1 MVYIINGHPNSGK
14 SYFARKCVE
23 MMGDEN
29 AKIFSTVDTTKQI
42 AKSLGWNGTK
52 TDKDRWFL
60 SELKRLTKEWK
71 DFPFQEAKKKIDD
84 YNFQWKILGK
94 DLRKTAVFIMSR
106 EPDEIARFENELG
119 AKSIF
124 LMSPNEDIN
133 FSNDSDANV
142 ANHDYDYIIANP
154 MNDEIIQAIDEFL
167 EKERLYYLPE
177 RKQKNKVYIQ
187 MLKGAKE

>member
-29 AKIFSTVDTTKQI
+29 AKIFSTVDTTKWI

-124 LMSPNEDIN
+124 LMSPNEDTN

-177 RKQKNKVYIQ
+177 RKQKIRFMFKC
-187 MLKGAKE
+187 